1 MRRSVVLRI
10 YKTWHVTYHHL
21 HGAVNADLHGES
33 SAVGWGRR
41 RGGMLSA
48 AGDSLVT
55 IEGAVEDE
63 RLGAQIRVA
72 L

>member
-1 MRRSVVLRI
+1 
-10 YKTWHVTYHHL
+10 
-21 HGAVNADLHGES
+21 
-33 SAVGWGRR
+33 
-41 RGGMLSA
+41 MLSA

-55 IEGAVEDE
+55 IEGAVEDD